1 MALSSPD
8 RKLLA
13 TSALFVVSQANIA
26 RVLGST
32 ALTVGTVQTTFS
44 ASKYRKILDSL
55 GPAEL
60 SRYREHYYW
69 DMFHPLTFA
78 VALRAGARALD
89 HHRPLSPVVRSFLLT
104 APALAAAGD
113 YAENVAGLYLLDH
126 RDKIT
131 DDTVRAASAI
141 SVTKWTL
148 AVGCLAYLSQG
159 FFRVWAQA
167 GLRRLRR
174 TR

>member
-8 RKLLA
+8 RKLIA

-44 ASKYRKILDSL
+44 ASKYRKILDNL

-89 HHRPLSPVVRSFLLT
+89 DHRPLSPAVRRILLT
-104 APALAAAGD
+104 APVIAAAGD

-126 RDKIT
+126 RDKIA
-131 DDTVRAASAI
+131 DDSVRLASTI
-141 SVTKWTL
+141 SVTKWML
-148 AVGCLAYLSQG
+148 AAGCLAYLSQG
-159 FFRVWAQA
+159 FLRIWTQA

>member
-13 TSALFVVSQANIA
+13 TSALFIVSQANIA

-32 ALTVGTVQTTFS
+32 ALTVGMVQTTFS
-44 ASKYRKILDSL
+44 ATKYRKILDNL
-55 GPAEL
+55 GPGEIT
-60 SRYREHYYW
+60 RYREHYYW

-89 HHRPLSPVVRSFLLT
+89 HHRSLSPGVRRILLT
-104 APALAAAGD
+104 APVMAAAGD
-113 YAENVAGLYLLDH
+113 YVENVAGLYLLDH

-131 DDTVRAASAI
+131 DDTVRAASTI

-159 FFRVWAQA
+159 FLRVWTQA
-167 GLRRLRR
+167 GIRRLRR
-174 TR
+174 NR